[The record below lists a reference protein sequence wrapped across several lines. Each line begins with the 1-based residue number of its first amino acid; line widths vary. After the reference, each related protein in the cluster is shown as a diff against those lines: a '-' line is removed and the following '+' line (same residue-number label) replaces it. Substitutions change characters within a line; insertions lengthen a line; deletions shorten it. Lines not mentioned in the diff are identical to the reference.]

1 MSDHKCAGEIWQ
13 FARYFPCGKNGRH
26 EHEGKWYCKLHHPPT
41 RQAKQIASREKWQAN
56 YAAQKQASMEAK
68 LAHDEMQR
76 KADAYDGLVAEIE
89 ALKAERDA
97 MVAALKWT
105 LKNCTY
111 SWRGKLHGNPCD
123 CCATV
128 IEIPA
133 EHKAALDAARGEK

>member
-76 KADAYDGLVAEIE
+76 KADAYDGLVAERD
-89 ALKAERDA
+89 ALKAEVERLKGAGYDLIGQL
-97 MVAALKWT
+97 MVLRATKQMTAA
-105 LKNCTY
+105 
-111 SWRGKLHGNPCD
+111 
-123 CCATV
+123 
-128 IEIPA
+128 I
-133 EHKAALDAARGEK
+133 DAAGGDK